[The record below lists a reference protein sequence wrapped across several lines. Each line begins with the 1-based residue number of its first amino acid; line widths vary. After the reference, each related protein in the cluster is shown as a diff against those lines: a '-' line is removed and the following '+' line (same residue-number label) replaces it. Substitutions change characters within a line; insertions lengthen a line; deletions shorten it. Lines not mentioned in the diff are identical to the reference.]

1 MDSQNYIINIFS
13 LILCIFPNILY
24 TQRIT
29 CPTPCDIGYTCAMVR
44 HGTQPSAPG
53 CISMQEAILLHQ
65 AINGGPS
72 GPGSGINNQV
82 GVGIQQQTPGFPQAP
97 RPGDPIP
104 PFPQGAGGTIPG
116 MNFLGSTDPR
126 EPGFEQRFA
135 LGLGGQQRNFGFG
148 PPGQVNGQFGRPQ
161 VPTGMSGPAFL
172 DPTAGQFAGQAPG
185 QFLGPSGG
193 QFGPN
198 AGQFGPNAGQ
208 FGPNAGQFGPNPGQ
222 FGGPPP
228 GQFGPSAG
236 QFGPGGPMGFNPQV
250 DGGQNISS
258 SASGIRDNTNIAWHD
273 FSRGGGSFPR
283 PGLSDNRAGSFQQ
296 ITDAVDQTP
305 IRIGQLGQ
313 LPRNFV
319 ERPGTFGTRQGRF
332 GLQPRTDTFDPNSN
346 QFGAA
351 GIEIPSVGFNP
362 QVVDLSIA
370 PTPSV
375 PHNRDMNNQIS
386 NDFSHVSHEGSHS
399 QFDRSRQSTGGFG
412 SMSSV
417 PDQTAGQFDPQPH
430 VDGDKSHISHGSD
443 NNFPQRNSRFQ
454 ACLNRNPWCPV
465 GYVCQRLPTE
475 TPGQFEDSCVLQQRQ
490 RSSVRP
496 STMLSGLHNI
506 GSGRRLP
513 RTRPSSSNL
522 PGSNSPSDHL
532 DIPTINRN
540 NPEPQIPLSWIPQVV
555 QDNDIPSSGNVGR
568 RTVTLDDI
576 IREQSLEA
584 RDGIRPGL
592 LKKNGV
598 QRQPL
603 TRNHAFQRTPVP
615 SNRNQDN
622 MLISTAASPF
632 GVFNSTTT
640 RRNDTTRLPINT
652 QECKPCTNHA
662 DCNDIFTYCINKT
675 PCTGKVCFKVT

>member
-454 ACLNRNPWCPV
+454 
-465 GYVCQRLPTE
+465 
-475 TPGQFEDSCVLQQRQ
+475 
-490 RSSVRP
+490 
-496 STMLSGLHNI
+496 
-506 GSGRRLP
+506 
-513 RTRPSSSNL
+513 
-522 PGSNSPSDHL
+522 GSNVARIETNCKGCEATESCPSGQYCYFSYACA
-532 DIPTINRN
+532 I
-540 NPEPQIPLSWIPQVV
+540 QIC
-555 QDNDIPSSGNVGR
+555 
-568 RTVTLDDI
+568 
-576 IREQSLEA
+576 
-584 RDGIRPGL
+584 
-592 LKKNGV
+592 
-598 QRQPL
+598 QPL
-603 TRNHAFQRTPVP
+603 
-615 SNRNQDN
+615 
-622 MLISTAASPF
+622 
-632 GVFNSTTT
+632 
-640 RRNDTTRLPINT
+640 
-652 QECKPCTNHA
+652 
-662 DCNDIFTYCINKT
+662 
-675 PCTGKVCFKVT
+675 